1 MLENIF
7 AIHQTHLETQV
18 WRCTSLMVRFAN
30 GKMPLDIISWFF
42 IRCRAKFSYIFSQIY
57 YFLGEQKAAIRTNSA
72 SRVHFG
78 DFSTYIAQSVT
89 IHARIIN
96 AVFHSTVIAQI
107 GAQYLL
113 LLALVLLPSVLY
125 TKQFDTV
132 SLQRP

>member
-1 MLENIF
+1 MLENIS
-7 AIHQTHLETQV
+7 AIHQTHRETQV

-42 IRCRAKFSYIFSQIY
+42 RCRAKFSYIFSQIY

-107 GAQYLL
+107 GAQYLV

>member
-1 MLENIF
+1 MQGLLIF
-7 AIHQTHLETQV
+7 FHDL
-18 WRCTSLMVRFAN
+18 
-30 GKMPLDIISWFF
+30 
-42 IRCRAKFSYIFSQIY
+42 

-78 DFSTYIAQSVT
+78 DFSTHIAQSVT
-89 IHARIIN
+89 IHAKIIN

-107 GAQYLL
+107 GAQYLV

>member
-1 MLENIF
+1 
-7 AIHQTHLETQV
+7 
-18 WRCTSLMVRFAN
+18 MVRFAN
-30 GKMPLDIISWFF
+30 GKMLLNITPILKVFVAVQSFLIFF
-42 IRCRAKFSYIFSQIY
+42 HNL

-78 DFSTYIAQSVT
+78 DFSTHIAQSVT

-107 GAQYLL
+107 GAQYLV

>member
-1 MLENIF
+1 MLENIS

-30 GKMPLDIISWFF
+30 GKMPLNITSWFW
-42 IRCRAKFSYIFSQIY
+42 CRAKFSYIFSQIY

-107 GAQYLL
+107 GAQYLV

>member
-1 MLENIF
+1 
-7 AIHQTHLETQV
+7 
-18 WRCTSLMVRFAN
+18 MVRFAN
-30 GKMPLDIISWFF
+30 EKMPLNIIYILTVFATVQNFLIFF
-42 IRCRAKFSYIFSQIY
+42 HN
-57 YFLGEQKAAIRTNSA
+57 FLGEQKAAIRTNSA

-89 IHARIIN
+89 IHAKIIN

-107 GAQYLL
+107 GAQYLV